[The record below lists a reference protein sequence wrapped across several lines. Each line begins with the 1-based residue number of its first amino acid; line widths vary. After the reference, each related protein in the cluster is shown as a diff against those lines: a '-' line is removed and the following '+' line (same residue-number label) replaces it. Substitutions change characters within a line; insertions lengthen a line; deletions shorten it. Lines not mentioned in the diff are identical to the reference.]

1 MTAAELLAAI
11 EVEHLTL
18 PPGAILV
25 FKCPLNLTT
34 EEFEAIRDCINAVLP
49 DTKVLVVEGGADVA
63 VLEAEQ

>member
-25 FKCPLNLTT
+25 FKCPQQLTST
-34 EEFEAIRDCINAVLP
+34 EFETIREHIQRVLP
-49 DTKVLVVEGGADVA
+49 DTRVLVVEGGADVA
-63 VLEAEQ
+63 VLEADT